1 MTRIAITGGPRT
13 GKSTL
18 AASMAAETGLSI
30 VATDDYLGMGWSEAS
45 EHVAGLLASGEPRIV
60 EGVAVPRALR
70 KALGLRPEVAPIDR
84 LIVLTA
90 PHVEQSRGQE
100 IMAKGVH
107 TVLDG
112 ILPELSRLGVE
123 VEIR

>member
-13 GKSTL
+13 GKTTL
-18 AASMAAETGLSI
+18 ATSMAAETGLAI
-30 VATDDYLGMGWSEAS
+30 VATDDYLDMGWSEAS
-45 EHVAGLLASGEPRIV
+45 EHVAGLLAADEPRIV

-70 KALGLRPEVAPIDR
+70 KALASRPDVAPIDR

-90 PHVEQSRGQE
+90 PHAEQTRGQE
-100 IMAKGVH
+100 IMAKGLH

-112 ILPELSRLGVE
+112 ILPELRRLGVE